1 MADKASKPPPTAIG
15 KPVPMKLF
23 ATWEVD
29 RTPPNCIPR
38 LCSLTLSRL
47 VVLRPLGAELASIT
61 VAVKMQSSKRIL
73 RSNEMTLPT
82 NGLLDTE
89 LDLHFALQYPHF
101 LKRDGNK
108 LHVMLQRRKRYKNR
122 TILGFKT
129 LAEGVVNMSQQMD
142 LELDLLCEG
151 KEGKGGGLAAR
162 ITVNSLCSQPV
173 DQKHM
178 FGDPSDRGVDYSDED
193 EEFAS
198 SQDEGEGEVEGSD
211 SEPMLDE
218 SGRRV
223 RKTQRVKMQTNAR
236 KSKLNKRSEKKS
248 KKESEKKVAGV
259 GFWDMTGLNYKN
271 QEIWNFIKSFEVS
284 GLMET
289 WLEEKT
295 WSKVRNNK
303 FRQNEGLGPDQEDMD
318 RKLSGGDVDPTEIE
332 DFFEELEDLSE
343 SGPEMDTMSIS
354 STPKPSLRPFF
365 SSSRS
370 LLHDNFNS
378 TDKVQDR
385 LSDESSKGGRGDS
398 DSHPEIWTD
407 QDASDPQSTS
417 PLKDKESERKPRL
430 FHRDRPFGKPKKS
443 LSEHRTLTAPTLI
456 LEPAGEPKK
465 FVVEQ
470 ITKILGSDDSLPDHL
485 LIISSNDP
493 QGSLLASRL
502 QERQLKVLPVVSTSE
517 IRLTLTYLVNKIQKF
532 CHSSAK
538 PPNTI
543 KLMVVGSDAFIN
555 NILRQYVDQLSQ
567 KPPEWQGFIKFLIVP
582 LGSSSISRYLASV
595 DSTYGAYF
603 AGEKWRDLSEREIN
617 EVVNKIGLYMN
628 NGTSTI
634 FLPVAEAMLT
644 YKEKSSDD
652 ESSQIFVPF
661 VNDVRLGSMDSASGA
676 SVDLDDMQA
685 TCGSSPPKITPPSS
699 PNVNSMHITNHSR
712 ESNLVEPLELQI
724 DYWTSNKSSEAKEVG
739 KGKDPNKST
748 LKTNF
753 KAVQIQRI
761 PSPGEQPGSYLL
773 MNYITKE
780 KKQKIMRLGKKKEKE
795 RETENKNQQIE
806 GVTRLICSPKTQALP
821 LKVSIDGVEWTGV
834 KFFQLSAQ
842 WQTHIKT
849 FPVALFAQDP
859 S

>member
-1 MADKASKPPPTAIG
+1 
-15 KPVPMKLF
+15 
-23 ATWEVD
+23 
-29 RTPPNCIPR
+29 
-38 LCSLTLSRL
+38 
-47 VVLRPLGAELASIT
+47 
-61 VAVKMQSSKRIL
+61 MQSSKRIL

-129 LAEGVVNMSQQMD
+129 LAEGVVNMSQVLQKQMD
-142 LELDLLCEG
+142 LELDLLSEG

-162 ITVNSLCSQPV
+162 VTVNCLSSQPV
-173 DQKHM
+173 DQKHV
-178 FGDPSDRGVDYSDED
+178 FGDPCDRGGDYSDED

-198 SQDEGEGEVEGSD
+198 SQDEGEGEVDGSD

-218 SGRRV
+218 TGRRA

-236 KSKLNKRSEKKS
+236 KSKLSKGSDKKS
-248 KKESEKKVAGV
+248 KKDREKKMTV
-259 GFWDMTGLNYKN
+259 GFWDMAGLNYKN
-271 QEIWNFIKSFEVS
+271 QEIWSFIKSFEVS

-289 WLEEKT
+289 WLDEKS
-295 WSKVRNNK
+295 WSKQRNLK
-303 FRQNEGLGPDQEDMD
+303 QKFIALLKRFRQNEGLGTDQEDMD

-370 LLHDNFNS
+370 LLHDNFS
-378 TDKVQDR
+378 SPGFQDR

-417 PLKDKESERKPRL
+417 PLKDKEPDRKSRL
-430 FHRDRPFGKPKKS
+430 FHRDKPFGKPKKS
-443 LSEHRTLTAPTLI
+443 LSEHRTLTAPSLI
-456 LEPAGEPKK
+456 LETVGESKK
-465 FVVEQ
+465 FVTEQ
-470 ITKILGSDDSLPDHL
+470 INRVLGSDESLPDHL
-485 LIISSNDP
+485 LIISANDP
-493 QGSLLASRL
+493 QGSLLANRL
-502 QERQLKVLPVVSTSE
+502 QETQLKVLPVLSTAE

-532 CHSSAK
+532 CHTSAK
-538 PPNTI
+538 SPNTI
-543 KLMVVGSDAFIN
+543 KIMLVGSDSFIN
-555 NILRQYVDQLSQ
+555 NILRQYVDQLSL
-567 KPPEWQGFIKFLIVP
+567 KPPEWQGYIKFLIVP

-595 DSTYGAYF
+595 DSTYGAF
-603 AGEKWRDLSEREIN
+603 FTGDKWRDVIEREVN
-617 EVVNKIGLYMN
+617 EVVNRISHYMN
-628 NGTSTI
+628 SVNYTI
-634 FLPVAEAMLT
+634 LLPVAEAMLT
-644 YKEKSSDD
+644 YKERSSDD

-661 VNDVRLGSMDSASGA
+661 VNDVRLGSLDSSTTV
-676 SVDLDDMQA
+676 SVDLDETPA
-685 TCGSSPPKITPPSS
+685 TSGSSPPKITPPSS
-699 PNVNSMHITNHSR
+699 PNVNSVSISAPSR
-712 ESNLVEPLELQI
+712 EHCLVEPLELQI
-724 DYWTSNKSSEAKEVG
+724 DYWTAGRSSEAKEVG
-739 KGKDPNKST
+739 KGKDSNKST

-761 PSPGEQPGSYLL
+761 PSPGEQPGSYFL

-806 GVTRLICSPKTQALP
+806 GVTRLICSPKTHTLP

-849 FPVALFAQDP
+849 FPVALFSQNP